1 MRFGNVFRALVDDDA
16 PVAFRAYDG
25 SATGPRDPLATIEVR
40 SPEAVRF
47 MLTAPGQLGVA
58 RAYVTGALEVH
69 GDLHATLRALH
80 AHRRRDNHAG
90 ELLRLLRGFEKGRK
104 RRPRGHWGSREVSN
118 YPGHQPCIYRAEQG
132 ERCVTAFVPRI

>member
-1 MRFGNVFRALVDDDA
+1 MSFGRSFDDDA

-58 RAYVTGALEVH
+58 RAYVSRSLEVH
-69 GDLHATLRALH
+69 GDLHATLHALH
-80 AHRRRDNHAG
+80 AHRRRSMPASCCG
-90 ELLRLLRGFEKGRK
+90 FCMALR
-104 RRPRGHWGSREVSN
+104 WG
-118 YPGHQPCIYRAEQG
+118 
-132 ERCVTAFVPRI
+132 